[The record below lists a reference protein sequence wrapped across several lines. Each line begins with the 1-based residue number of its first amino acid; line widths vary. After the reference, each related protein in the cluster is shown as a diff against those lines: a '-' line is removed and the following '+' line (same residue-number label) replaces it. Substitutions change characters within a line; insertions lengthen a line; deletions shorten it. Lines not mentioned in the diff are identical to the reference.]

1 MADYTYL
8 THTNISYA
16 MDKYN
21 KIMPGTKFKIIDSCI
36 LNIVK
41 SFSENNA
48 QFFMSNEEL
57 GRITLS
63 NASTV
68 QRSVDRLVAAGLLKK
83 ENTYAAGKPQ
93 RILVYQKSNVQK
105 LLDLV

>member
-8 THTNISYA
+8 THTNIPYA
-16 MDKYN
+16 MDRYN
-21 KIMPGTKFKIIDSCI
+21 KIMPGTKFKTIDGCI

-41 SFSENNA
+41 SFSENGA
-48 QFFMSNEEL
+48 KFFMSNEEL
-57 GRITLS
+57 GRITIS

-83 ENTYAAGKPQ
+83 ENTYTAGKPQ
-93 RILVYQKSNVQK
+93 RILIYQKEAVQN